1 MSRTVYVTG
10 AYRYLLFGCKSA
22 CHTLL
27 ENTME
32 AVKNKGGRPTKAEQ
46 AAKGIVETE
55 LKKLLLMFRKS
66 APVMVGNLLE
76 QLESSQ
82 LTLKDKIKLQ
92 IDLLKMYESLLKTNK
107 ALLASADKD
116 GDGGLD
122 SKDPD
127 DLPSQP
133 IFRLAG

>member
-1 MSRTVYVTG
+1 
-10 AYRYLLFGCKSA
+10 
-22 CHTLL
+22 
-27 ENTME
+27 ME
-32 AVKNKGGRPTKAEQ
+32 AQRNKGGRPTKAEQ
-46 AAKGIVETE
+46 AAKGITETE
-55 LKKLLLMFRKS
+55 LKRILLMFKKA
-66 APVMVGNLLE
+66 APVMVGDLLA
-76 QLESSQ
+76 QLESST

-107 ALLASADKD
+107 TLLSSADS

>member
-1 MSRTVYVTG
+1 
-10 AYRYLLFGCKSA
+10 
-22 CHTLL
+22 
-27 ENTME
+27 ME

-46 AAKGIVETE
+46 AAKGITETE
-55 LKKLLLMFRKS
+55 LKRVLALLRKS
-66 APVMVGNLLE
+66 MPTFVANLISE
-76 QLESSQ
+76 VENSD
-82 LTLKDKIKLQ
+82 TPLKDRIKLQ
-92 IDLLKMYESLLKTNK
+92 LDLLKAYESLLKTNK

>member
-1 MSRTVYVTG
+1 
-10 AYRYLLFGCKSA
+10 
-22 CHTLL
+22 
-27 ENTME
+27 ME
-32 AVKNKGGRPTKAEQ
+32 APKNKGGRPTKAEQ
-46 AAKGIVETE
+46 AAKGITDTE
-55 LKKLLLMFRKS
+55 LKRILLMFKKA
-66 APVMVGNLLE
+66 APVMVGDLLA